1 MATVTAAPSDRQSYM
16 KFISS
21 FVNTNGALQIL
32 VVSTIYSIGIGSVLG
47 LVRSNRPIVSLL
59 FIL

>member
-1 MATVTAAPSDRQSYM
+1 MATVTAAPSNRQSYM

-21 FVNTNGALQIL
+21 FVKAKGALQIL

-47 LVRSNRPIVSLL
+47 LVRSNRPIV
-59 FIL
+59 